1 LKDSLEIYY
10 KMNID
15 RYKEIK
21 SLANEFKQTKIATH
35 IPSPT
40 SKDYTIGY
48 IKRYF
53 IQKANDVNSPISEIK
68 QSAYSSFNGNPFYRV
83 VSMDWRIVG
92 EPVDVKASNSASI
105 RINYKIIP
113 KLQLYLPNL
122 LQFHKK

>member
-21 SLANEFKQTKIATH
+21 TLGNSFNQKKIATY

-40 SKDYTIGY
+40 PKDYTIGY
-48 IKRYF
+48 INRYF
-53 IQKANDVNSPISEIK
+53 IQKANDVNAPIYEIK
-68 QSAYSSFNGNPFYRV
+68 QSAYSSFNGNPFYRA

-92 EPVDVKASNSASI
+92 ETMDVKESNSASI
-105 RINYKIIP
+105 RINYEIIP